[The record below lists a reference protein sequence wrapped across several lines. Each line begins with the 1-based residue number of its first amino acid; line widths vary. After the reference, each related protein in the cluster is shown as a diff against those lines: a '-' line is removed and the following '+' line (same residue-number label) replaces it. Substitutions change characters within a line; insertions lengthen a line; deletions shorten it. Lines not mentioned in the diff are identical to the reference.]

1 MKEKE
6 GGKMIFMAIMCVCLN
21 FCLVGQF
28 VYQTC
33 VCLVLK
39 SKRNGSIS
47 LGNHFTK
54 LEIVL
59 Q

>member
-1 MKEKE
+1 
-6 GGKMIFMAIMCVCLN
+6 MIFMAIMCVCLN

-39 SKRNGSIS
+39 SKRNDSIS